1 VIRKVVRP
9 GLPGADSGK
18 RRIRCAAEGLGA
30 AHLREP
36 FKRGILFKHL
46 PKALQR
52 ARPLPRRAD
61 GDWALDTRPHK
72 SSNKLII
79 GGSTVLLL
87 LIGFFALPVVRFND
101 PVSPVLFA
109 ADGRLLGARPAADGQ
124 WRFPPG
130 GPVPER
136 FYEVLVRLEDKRF
149 FLHPGVD
156 PLAVARAVRKN
167 LGAGK
172 VESGASTITM
182 QVVRLARKDRERTFG
197 EKIKEAALAFRLE
210 ARRSKKDILSL
221 FAAHAPFGGNIV
233 GLDAASWLYFGRGPS
248 RLSWAEAAYLAV
260 LPNEPGLVA
269 SAEGRAR
276 LLRKRD
282 GLLQRLRAGG
292 VIDDLE
298 CRLALAEGM
307 PERPRTAPK
316 EAPHLLDSLAAR
328 PGAASPFRSFL
339 DADLQRAVTRIVE
352 QHGGRLLERD
362 IRNLAAV
369 VIDNR
374 AAAVVAYVGNFG
386 LDRRGEDG
394 QSVDLLQSRRSTGSI
409 LKPFLYAAMVQEGGL
424 TPVTLV
430 ADTPVRYEGF
440 RPENFDRRFRGAVA
454 ARAALAWSLN
464 VPAVRELR
472 EYGIPRFENLLR
484 RWGMT
489 TLDRPP
495 DDYGLTLVLGGAE
508 GRPVEVAGLYAKMA
522 QLALGLPGGGREV
535 RLLRDEPERPS
546 PMKDLGAAAAY
557 LTLQDLTAVNRPD
570 EEGFWRNFS
579 SSKWVAWKT
588 GTSFGL
594 RDAWAAGV
602 TPNFTIGV
610 WAGNADG
617 RGVPGLT
624 GLAAAAP
631 VLFDLLGAV
640 DGGGAIVRPWSGFK
654 EVRVCRD
661 SGYLATDLCPAETVS
676 VPAESRFDR
685 MCPYHQ
691 EVHLDASGRYRVDSR
706 CEPVDRMRHESWF
719 VLPPVQEYYYRADH
733 PEYRTLPPLR
743 ADCAAATAGE
753 RGSRVMSLVYPEP
766 ATEVYVPVGLDG
778 RVGEVVFEAVH
789 REDGATIHWHLDERY
804 LASTRVFHQ
813 IAARPEPGEHRLVLV
828 DDEGRRLE
836 RTFEVVSPPRAAASA
851 KPARPATSGHRSGD

>member
-1 VIRKVVRP
+1 MSTAGAGSERPERGHGPRVRVP
-9 GLPGADSGK
+9 FHK
-18 RRIRCAAEGLGA
+18 RRGPRYVCAA
-30 AHLREP
+30 
-36 FKRGILFKHL
+36 I
-46 PKALQR
+46 
-52 ARPLPRRAD
+52 
-61 GDWALDTRPHK
+61 
-72 SSNKLII
+72 
-79 GGSTVLLL
+79 VLLSGL
-87 LIGFFALPVVRFND
+87 FLALPVVRFDD

-130 GPVPER
+130 ESVPER
-136 FYEVLVRLEDKRF
+136 FYEVLVRFEDKRF
-149 FLHPGVD
+149 YAHPGVD
-156 PLAVARAVRKN
+156 PLAAARAVRQN
-167 LGAGK
+167 LRSGRI
-172 VESGASTITM
+172 ESGASTITM
-182 QVVRLARKDRERTFG
+182 QVVRLARKGRERTFW
-197 EKIKEAALAFRLE
+197 EKTKEAALALRLE
-210 ARRSKKDILSL
+210 ARRSKRAILSL

-233 GLDAASWLYFGRGPS
+233 GLDAASRLYFGRAPS
-248 RLSWAEAAYLAV
+248 RLSWAEAAFLAV
-260 LPNEPGLVA
+260 LPNDPGLVA

-276 LLRKRD
+276 LLGKRD
-282 GLLQRLRAGG
+282 RLLGRLRAAGT
-292 VIDDLE
+292 IDDLE
-298 CRLALAEGM
+298 CRLALAEAM
-307 PERPRTAPK
+307 PGRPRPAPR
-316 EAPHLLDSLAAR
+316 EAPHLLDTLAAR

-339 DADLQRAVTRIVE
+339 DGDLQRAATGIVE
-352 QHGGRLLERD
+352 RHGGRLLERD
-362 IRNLAAV
+362 VRNLAAV

-374 AAAVVAYVGNFG
+374 EAAVVAYVGNFG
-386 LDRRGEDG
+386 PDRGGDDG
-394 QSVDLLQSRRSTGSI
+394 QSVDILQSRRSTGSI

-430 ADTPVRYEGF
+430 ADTPVRFEGF
-440 RPENFDRRFRGAVA
+440 RPENFDRRFRGAVP

-508 GRPVEVAGLYAKMA
+508 GKLAEIAGLYAKLA
-522 QLALGLPGGGREV
+522 QLALNFPGGGLEV

-546 PMKDLGAAAAY
+546 PMRGLGAAAAY
-557 LTLQDLTAVNRPD
+557 LTLRALTAVNRPD

-579 SSKWVAWKT
+579 SSKWMAWKT

-594 RDAWAAGV
+594 RDAWAVGV
-602 TPNFTIGV
+602 TPRYTIGV

-640 DGGGAIVRPWSGFK
+640 DGGGAIVRPPSGFK
-654 EVRVCRD
+654 ELRVCRD
-661 SGYLATDLCPAETVS
+661 SGYLATDLCPADTVT

-691 EVHLDASGRYRVDSR
+691 EVHLDATGRFRVDSR

-719 VLPPVQEYYYRADH
+719 VLPPVQEYFYRAEH
-733 PEYRTLPPLR
+733 PEYRTLPPWR
-743 ADCAAATAGE
+743 ADCAAGGAGE

-766 ATEVYVPVGLDG
+766 ATEVYVPIGLDG
-778 RVGEVVFEAVH
+778 EVGQVVFEAVH
-789 REDGATIHWHLDERY
+789 KESGATIHWHLDERY

-813 IAARPEPGEHRLVLV
+813 VAARPAPGEHRLVLV
-828 DDEGRRLE
+828 DDGGRRLE
-836 RTFEVVSPPRAAASA
+836 RTFEVVSPVR
-851 KPARPATSGHRSGD
+851 RGVR

>member
-1 VIRKVVRP
+1 M
-9 GLPGADSGK
+9 S
-18 RRIRCAAEGLGA
+18 AA
-30 AHLREP
+30 
-36 FKRGILFKHL
+36 
-46 PKALQR
+46 
-52 ARPLPRRAD
+52 
-61 GDWALDTRPHK
+61 
-72 SSNKLII
+72 
-79 GGSTVLLL
+79 VLLAAL
-87 LIGFFALPVVRFND
+87 FLALPVVEFDD

-130 GPVPER
+130 DSVPER

-149 FLHPGVD
+149 YLHPGVD
-156 PLAVARAVRKN
+156 PLAVARAARRN
-167 LGAGK
+167 IGAGK

-182 QVVRLARKDRERTFG
+182 QVVRLARKGRKRTLG
-197 EKIKEAALAFRLE
+197 EKAIEAALALRLE
-210 ARRSKKDILSL
+210 ARRSKRAILAL
-221 FAAHAPFGGNIV
+221 FAAHAPFGGNVV

-248 RLSWAEAAYLAV
+248 RLSWAEAAFLAV

-269 SAEGRAR
+269 SEEGRAR

-282 GLLQRLRAGG
+282 RLIERLRAAGA
-292 VIDDLE
+292 IDDLE
-298 CRLALAEGM
+298 RRLALAEGM
-307 PERPRTAPK
+307 PGRPGTAPR
-316 EAPHLLDSLAAR
+316 EAPHLLDTLAAR
-328 PGAASPFRSFL
+328 PGAAPPFRSFV
-339 DADLQRAVTRIVE
+339 DADLQREATRTVE
-352 QHGGRLLERD
+352 RHGGRLLARD

-386 LDRRGEDG
+386 LDRPGEDG
-394 QSVDLLQSRRSTGSI
+394 QSVDILQSRRSTGSV

-424 TPVTLV
+424 TPETLV
-430 ADTPVRYEGF
+430 ADTPTRYEGF

-454 ARAALAWSLN
+454 ARTALAWSLN

-495 DDYGLTLVLGGAE
+495 EDYGLTLVLGGAE
-508 GRPVEVAGLYAKMA
+508 GKLIEVAGLYAKMA
-522 QLALGLPGGGREV
+522 QLALGVPGGGREV
-535 RLLRDEPERPS
+535 RVLRDGPERRS
-546 PMKDLGAAAAY
+546 GMRELGPAAAW
-557 LTLQDLTAVNRPD
+557 LTLQALTEVNRPD

-594 RDAWAAGV
+594 RDAWAVGV
-602 TPNFTIGV
+602 TPNYTIGV

-654 EVRVCRD
+654 EIVVCRD
-661 SGYLATDLCPAETVS
+661 SGYLATDLCPSETVA

-691 EVHLDASGRYRVDSR
+691 EVHLDASGRFRVDSR

-719 VLPPVQEYYYRADH
+719 VLPPVQEHYYRSGH

-743 ADCAAATAGE
+743 ADCAAGAAGE
-753 RGSRVMSLVYPEP
+753 RGSRVMSLIYPEP
-766 ATEVYVPVGLDG
+766 ATGVYIPVGLDG
-778 RVGEVVFEAVH
+778 EVGQVVFEAVH
-789 REDGATIHWHLDERY
+789 KENGATIHWHLDERY

-813 IAARPEPGEHRLVLV
+813 VAARPEPGGHRLVLV

-836 RTFEVVSPPRAAASA
+836 RTFEVVSPPR
-851 KPARPATSGHRSGD
+851 R